1 MELID
6 FMVGNYEEIQ
16 AFAGIILFSATAH
29 YSYGIVQNLKE
40 KQEYALAR
48 FFLKRKT
55 GSSFLVIS
63 ISALILS
70 FGMALKNIG
79 MFTGN
84 EMYVAVALMSH
95 ILMLFGITYF
105 TFNLYLITSP
115 GLNHATGKE
124 NKEEASDEGKE
135 EQKEQEETEGD
146 TEEA

>member
-1 MELID
+1 MEIVD
-6 FMVGNYEEIQ
+6 FMVNNYQEIQ
-16 AFAGIILFSATAH
+16 ALAGIILFSATAH
-29 YSYGIVQNLKE
+29 FSYGIVQNLKE

-115 GLNHATGKE
+115 GLDHATGKE
-124 NKEEASDEGKE
+124 NKEEASDEGKR
-135 EQKEQEETEGD
+135 EQKEQEGSEEGS
-146 TEEA
+146 EKA

>member
-6 FMVGNYEEIQ
+6 FMVSNYQEIQ

-115 GLNHATGKE
+115 GLDHATGKE
-124 NKEEASDEGKE
+124 NKEEASDEGKR
-135 EQKEQEETEGD
+135 EQKEQEGS
-146 TEEA
+146 EEDAEKA

>member
-6 FMVGNYEEIQ
+6 FMVNNYQEIQ
-16 AFAGIILFSATAH
+16 ALAGIVLFSATAH
-29 YSYGIVQNLKE
+29 FSYGIVQNLKE

-55 GSSFLVIS
+55 GSSFLVVS

-84 EMYVAVALMSH
+84 EMYIAVALMSH
-95 ILMLFGITYF
+95 VLMLFGISYF
-105 TFNLYLITSP
+105 TFNLYLITKP
-115 GLNHATGKE
+115 GLDHATGKE
-124 NKEEASDEGKE
+124 KEEASESE
-135 EQKEQEETEGD
+135 EETGQEDPEGSEKD
-146 TEEA
+146 GEES

>member
-1 MELID
+1 MNTVD
-6 FMVGNYEEIQ
+6 FMVQNYQEIQ
-16 AFAGIILFSATAH
+16 ALAAIILFSATSH

-55 GSSFLVIS
+55 GSSFLVVS

-79 MFTGN
+79 MITGN
-84 EMYVAVALMSH
+84 DMYIAVALMSH
-95 ILMLFGITYF
+95 VLMLFGITYF

-115 GLNHATGKE
+115 GLDHATGKE
-124 NKEEASDEGKE
+124 EASEH
-135 EQKEQEETEGD
+135 EETEQQD
-146 TEEA
+146 SEESEEA